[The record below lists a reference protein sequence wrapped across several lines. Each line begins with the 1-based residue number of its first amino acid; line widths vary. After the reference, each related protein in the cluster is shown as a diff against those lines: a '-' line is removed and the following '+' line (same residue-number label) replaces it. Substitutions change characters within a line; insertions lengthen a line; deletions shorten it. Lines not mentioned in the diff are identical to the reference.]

1 VRLVQRST
9 ATGRVASA
17 FAFSTGAAVVARSPL
32 TGGELWNW
40 SGPRGA
46 TVLGAGPDSVFLLT
60 GDRQLVTV
68 DASTGEVRT
77 EFPLAVGTE
86 STDWKPGLWQVTD
99 GYVAVERLAADGEP
113 FAVETVVIAAGL

>member
-1 VRLVQRST
+1 M
-9 ATGRVASA
+9 ASA

-40 SGPRGA
+40 SSPRGA
-46 TVLGAGPDSVFLLT
+46 TVLGAGADSVLLLT

-77 EFPLAVGTE
+77 QFPLAVGTE
-86 STDWKPGLWQVTD
+86 STDWKPGLWQVVN
-99 GYVAVERLAADGEP
+99 GYVAVERLDRDGNP
-113 FAVETVVIAAGL
+113 FTVETVIVAAGL